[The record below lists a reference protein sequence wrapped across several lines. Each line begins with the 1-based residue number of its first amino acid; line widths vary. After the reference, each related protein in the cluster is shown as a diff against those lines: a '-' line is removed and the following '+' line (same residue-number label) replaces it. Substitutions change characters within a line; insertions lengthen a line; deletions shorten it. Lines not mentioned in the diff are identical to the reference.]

1 MTRWVHGV
9 SRDILRAAFREY
21 FGVSEEHI
29 DILVVLY
36 GRPGEWTQLKRLQ
49 VLLDSHRPPKRQ
61 AVYERVRVLR
71 EAMEPESLLSG
82 GQLSDEG
89 YALSEVGFAECAKA
103 LRALVEALLQSG
115 PQISIQPAGQP
126 EPFCLTGPG
135 MDALVEAVDDLEA
148 ARPSALAIPDKG
160 AGRVRGREAA

>member
-9 SRDILRAAFREY
+9 SRDVLRAAFREY
-21 FGVSEEHI
+21 FGVSAEHI
-29 DILVVLY
+29 EILVVLY
-36 GRPGEWTQLKRLQ
+36 SRPGEWTPLKRLQ

-89 YALSEVGFAECAKA
+89 YALSEVGFAECAQA
-103 LRALVEALLQSG
+103 LKALVEVLLSAG
-115 PQISIQPAGQP
+115 PQVAIPPAWS
-126 EPFCLTGPG
+126 ESVGPLSSTAEG
-135 MDALVEAVDDLEA
+135 LRQLAAAVDALEATRPLALPPPRKNQADA
-148 ARPSALAIPDKG
+148 A
-160 AGRVRGREAA
+160 